1 MKGFYDI
8 EGTEICE
15 GDEVLYTSIPW
26 RASSDLERGKVKKF
40 TPQNVVIDGTRMAMN
55 QTERRILIIKGEFK
69 TYTKEE
75 LIIEI

>member
-15 GDEVLYTSIPW
+15 GDEILWTEPGWRNASNLSRAKVTRFTEFNMFMDCLKMRKDQTDFRVLI
-26 RASSDLERGKVKKF
+26 
-40 TPQNVVIDGTRMAMN
+40 M
-55 QTERRILIIKGEFK
+55 KGEFK